1 MTLLGRPVSCRRFER
16 LTSESFDR
24 ELLPDEADFLRS
36 HRLKC
41 SACRCE
47 EEQGALALNML
58 RQSALDADSDDAFDR
73 RVIRRV
79 KSQTVREGF
88 RYWSPVALGA
98 TLAMV
103 GLLAAMQVALQS
115 DSLPERRSKVGEAM
129 RTETGFPTV
138 PELSATPK
146 LEP

>member
-24 ELLPDEADFLRS
+24 DLLTEEADFLRS
-36 HRLKC
+36 HRSAC
-41 SACRCE
+41 SACRRE
-47 EEQGALALNML
+47 EEQGAIALNML

-79 KSQTVREGF
+79 KSQTVRDGF

-115 DSLPERRSKVGEAM
+115 DGLPERRSKVGEAKL
-129 RTETGFPTV
+129 TGTGFPSV